1 MADRYDLIV
10 IGGGPG
16 GYVAAI
22 RSAQLGQS
30 VALVE
35 KRPTLGGTCLNVG
48 CIPSKALLDSSEIYH
63 QAKTSFAKHG
73 VKVGDVKLDLAAMLA
88 RKDGVVKGLTTGLA
102 SLMKKNKIA
111 VFTGAGK
118 LAGPRQ
124 GDVFRVAVKGQKED
138 ILEAKTV
145 LLAAGSEPVS
155 LPSLP
160 FDGTHVVSSTE
171 ALSFDRVPQHL
182 LVVGA
187 GYIGLELGSVWA
199 RLGAKVTVV
208 EFLPRV
214 LPLSDGEIAELMQK
228 SLTKQGLAFHLDT
241 RVTGAA
247 VKGGEVTLQATS
259 KGKDVEF
266 KGDRVLVAVGRRPYT
281 AGLGL
286 QEVGVRLE
294 EKTGKVP
301 VDDDF
306 QTNVPGVYAIGDLI
320 DGPMLAH
327 KAEEDG
333 VAFAERRSGL
343 KTHVN
348 YDLVP
353 SVIYTHPEVASVG
366 PTEEQVKSSGRAY
379 KVGRFPFAASPRART
394 MDESEGLV
402 KLIADAATDRL
413 LAAHI
418 MGPKASELIGEAV
431 AVMEF
436 GGSAEDVAR
445 TCHAH
450 PTLSEA
456 VKEAALAVDRRA
468 IHI

>member
-1 MADRYDLIV
+1 MAERFDLVV

-22 RSAQLGQS
+22 RAAPLGKS
-30 VALVE
+30 VALIE
-35 KRPTLGGTCLNVG
+35 KRATLGGTCLNVG

-63 QAKTSFAKHG
+63 QAKGGFAKHG

-88 RKDGVVKGLTTGLA
+88 RKDGVVKGLTIGVA
-102 SLMKKNKIA
+102 SLMKKNKIT

-124 GDVFRVAVKGQKED
+124 GDAFRVAVKGQKED

-145 LLAAGSEPVS
+145 LLAGGSEPIS

-160 FDGTHVVSSTE
+160 FDGTHIVSSTE
-171 ALSFDRVPQHL
+171 ALSFDKVPQHL

-228 SLTKQGLAFHLDT
+228 SLTKQGLTFHLDT
-241 RVTGAA
+241 RVTGAG
-247 VKGGEVTLQATS
+247 VKGGEVTLQANS
-259 KGKDVEF
+259 KGRDVEF
-266 KGDRVLVAVGRRPYT
+266 KGDRVLVAIGRRPYT
-281 AGLGL
+281 TGLGL

-294 EKTGKVP
+294 EKTGKVV

-306 QTNVPGVYAIGDLI
+306 QTNVAGVYAIGDLI
-320 DGPMLAH
+320 HGPMLAH

-333 VAFAERRSGL
+333 VAFAERQSGT

-366 PTEEQVKSSGRAY
+366 PTEEQVKSSGREY
-379 KVGRFPFAASPRART
+379 KVGRFPFMASPRART

-402 KLIADAATDRL
+402 KVIADASTDKL
-413 LAAHI
+413 LAVHI

-436 GGSAEDVAR
+436 GGSAEDIAR

-450 PTLSEA
+450 PTLTEA
-456 VKEAALAVDRRA
+456 VLGVAKRA
-468 IHI
+468 IHL